1 MYAAGFIRRYKKFLW
16 NIATT
21 SGLLALG
28 DLSVQI
34 LYEKKKPLDQKRLR
48 MIIVRKGNVRMREF
62 QF

>member
-1 MYAAGFIRRYKKFLW
+1 MWTAGFIRRYEKFLR

-34 LYEKKKPLDQKRLR
+34 LYEKKKSLDQKRLR
-48 MIIVRKGNVRMREF
+48 TIIVGKGSVRMREF